1 MVAIMPKL
9 GPGGDQ
15 LAKAI
20 TFLAYM
26 VGPRAIA
33 HLIAESAS
41 FKNDIGSMGVF
52 IEKVRKNSHF
62 RNFSNLYIGLKN
74 LICLLAKNFLTMV
87 RTRSP
92 RKRNCL
98 VSEYIQK

>member
-1 MVAIMPKL
+1 MVANMPKL
-9 GPGGDQ
+9 GLGGAR

-20 TFLAYM
+20 TFFAYM

-52 IEKVRKNSHF
+52 IEKSMK
-62 RNFSNLYIGLKN
+62 K
-74 LICLLAKNFLTMV
+74 
-87 RTRSP
+87 
-92 RKRNCL
+92 
-98 VSEYIQK
+98 

>member
-1 MVAIMPKL
+1 MPKL
-9 GPGGDQ
+9 GHGGDQ

-26 VGPRAIA
+26 VGPQAIA

-52 IEKVRKNSHF
+52 IEKSMK
-62 RNFSNLYIGLKN
+62 K
-74 LICLLAKNFLTMV
+74 
-87 RTRSP
+87 
-92 RKRNCL
+92 
-98 VSEYIQK
+98 

>member
-1 MVAIMPKL
+1 MSWEFELFRKPAELGELRMQRCSPGRQDDGDTMGRGSTLRKNWLPLVANMPKL
-9 GPGGDQ
+9 GHGGDQ

-41 FKNDIGSMGVF
+41 IKNDIGSMGVF
-52 IEKVRKNSHF
+52 IEKSK
-62 RNFSNLYIGLKN
+62 K
-74 LICLLAKNFLTMV
+74 K
-87 RTRSP
+87 
-92 RKRNCL
+92 
-98 VSEYIQK
+98 